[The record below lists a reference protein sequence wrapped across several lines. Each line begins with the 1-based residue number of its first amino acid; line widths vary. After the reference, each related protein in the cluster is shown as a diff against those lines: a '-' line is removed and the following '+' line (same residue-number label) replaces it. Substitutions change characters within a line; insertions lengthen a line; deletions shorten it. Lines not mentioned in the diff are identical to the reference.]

1 MSYRRCSYCGLS
13 GHNRRSCSSRPDA
26 SKERDAQYYRSSIY
40 GRAKPSCSYCG
51 DTQHR
56 RPKCAKLPV
65 DRENWYRSE
74 ESVRRAF
81 RNKMIELG
89 ACKGVLIRQTYR
101 GSWSIETETFK
112 EEDWNYL
119 LIDSINLYDVSF
131 KGIKWVFHCKRANNL
146 QEIDWALMPDCTL
159 DVLDKSGQ
167 PHQMVVQPYKKVEIL
182 GAADPSI
189 VETEIPLTWV
199 TDRASMRLPERM
211 EDRSKKKDW

>member
-1 MSYRRCSYCGLS
+1 
-13 GHNRRSCSSRPDA
+13 
-26 SKERDAQYYRSSIY
+26 
-40 GRAKPSCSYCG
+40 
-51 DTQHR
+51 
-56 RPKCAKLPV
+56 
-65 DRENWYRSE
+65 
-74 ESVRRAF
+74 
-81 RNKMIELG
+81 MIELG